1 MKNKMTIFLL
11 IAIKSFGF
19 IFAQGFIKGEYK
31 SYQYNLEPRVIAK
44 DEYTFDQDMYLSSL
58 VSKSVLDKKWD
69 KEVIVD
75 CENNDKQF
83 VIKMFRKNLNYE
95 KGQNDERTYALK
107 KEKEHWNLFYFETLI
122 GKLSYLATQEECYF
136 YNHKSNSEEIFY
148 SKKNNEFSLFSTK
161 YVLRNGIF
169 YEQDVDGSENY
180 KLTGGNKYEIKYS
193 SEGLESEYKFEK
205 NYYCTDINNTCL
217 LWILRNDINP
227 FLLPYLFCK
236 LDRAYYSTSYLAEG
250 TTTYEPEHLQRKDG
264 LPWAS
269 GNGKGIGDIISIKE
283 FEHKNPE
290 TLIIMNG
297 YQDKTH
303 PDYYEKNSRVKA
315 LKITNQQTKKSKT
328 VSISDTKE
336 EQRFSLTELGK
347 GGEYEFEIVDVYNG
361 NKYDD
366 LCIQYLVVE

>member
-1 MKNKMTIFLL
+1 MKNKILIFLL
-11 IAIKSFGF
+11 IIKSVGL
-19 IFAQGFIKGEYK
+19 ISAQGFIKGEYK
-31 SYQYNLEPRVIAK
+31 SYQYDSEPRVVAK
-44 DEYTFDQDMYLSSL
+44 DEYTFDQNMYLTTL

-69 KEVIVD
+69 KELNVI
-75 CENNDKQF
+75 CENNDMLF
-83 VIKMFRKNLNYE
+83 VIKMTREKLNYE
-95 KGQNDERTYALK
+95 KGQNDKRTYTLK
-107 KEKEHWNLFYFETLI
+107 KEKEHWSLFYFEKLI
-122 GKLSYLATQEECYF
+122 GKLSYSATQEECYF
-136 YNHKSNSEEIFY
+136 YSYKSNSEEIFY
-148 SKKNNEFSLFSTK
+148 SKKNNEFSLFGTK
-161 YVLRNGIF
+161 YVLKNGIF
-169 YEQDVDGSENY
+169 YDQNVDGNETY
-180 KLTGGNKYEIKYS
+180 KLTSCNKYEINYS

-236 LDRAYYSTSYLAEG
+236 IDRAYHSTSYLTES

-283 FEHKNPE
+283 FEHENPE

-297 YQDKTH
+297 YQDVNH
-303 PDYYEKNSRVKA
+303 PDYYGKNSRVKT
-315 LKITNQQTKKSKT
+315 LKITNRQTKKSKT
-328 VSISDTKE
+328 IAVSDTKE
-336 EQRFSLTELGK
+336 EQRFSLKELGK
-347 GGEYEFEIVDVYNG
+347 GGEYELEILDVYKG